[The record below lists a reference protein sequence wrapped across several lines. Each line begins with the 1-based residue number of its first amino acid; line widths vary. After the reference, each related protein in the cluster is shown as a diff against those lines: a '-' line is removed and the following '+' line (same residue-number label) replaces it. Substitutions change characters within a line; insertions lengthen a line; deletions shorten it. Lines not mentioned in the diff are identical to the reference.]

1 MIRSETEYKEALARL
16 TAEAKRLAA
25 HRAGLR
31 KRGLTKEEIKR
42 VTDPRVSFH
51 LQLKE
56 EVESYERLR
65 RGEFQD
71 LDNLSGLGQ
80 LLISLRI
87 AQGVSQRELARR
99 LGVHESQ
106 VSRDERNEYFGI
118 TLERAERILEALR
131 VRLRTSVAVEAAG
144 ELVSA

>member
-1 MIRSETEYKEALARL
+1 VARL
-16 TAEAKRLAA
+16 TDEAKRLAA
-25 HRAGLR
+25 HRASPK
-31 KRGLTKEEIKR
+31 KRGLTKDEIKR
-42 VTDPRVSFH
+42 VADPMVSFH

-80 LLISLRI
+80 LLISWRI

-106 VSRDERNEYFGI
+106 VSRDRRNGYFGI
-118 TLERAERILEALR
+118 TWNGPCESLMRSMSACGRALR
-131 VRLRTSVAVEAAG
+131 
-144 ELVSA
+144 

>member
-1 MIRSETEYKEALARL
+1 MIRNEAEYKEVVRRLAD
-16 TAEAKRLAA
+16 EAKRLAA
-25 HRAGLR
+25 HRAGLK

-42 VTDPRVSFH
+42 VTDPRLSFH

-71 LDNLSGLGQ
+71 LDNLNGLGP

-118 TLERAERILEALR
+118 TLERAERILDALK
-131 VRLRTSVAVEAAG
+131 VRLRTSVAVDAPQES
-144 ELVSA
+144 VSA

>member
-1 MIRSETEYKEALARL
+1 MIRNEAEYKEAVTRLAD
-16 TAEAKRLAA
+16 EAKRLAA
-25 HRAGLR
+25 HRARLR
-31 KRGLTKEEIKR
+31 KRGLTRDEIKR
-42 VTDPRVSFH
+42 VTDPMVSFH

-56 EVESYERLR
+56 EVEGYERLR
-65 RGEFQD
+65 RGEFHD

-87 AQGVSQRELARR
+87 AQGASPRELALR

-118 TLERAERILEALR
+118 ALERAVRILDALH
-131 VRLRTSVAVEAAG
+131 VRLRTSVE
-144 ELVSA
+144 VSATRQLISA